1 MKTNTKSP
9 VSWREKHDII
19 AAENALLHKRIDK
32 MQRHIELLAERI
44 RLGAAQRFAASSEQ
58 SQALL
63 GGEQLHIFNET
74 ELIADEDSRP
84 EPPKEKVHHPKAK
97 GKRELDFEKLPREQ
111 KIHEL
116 PEDQRVCPDCGGPLH
131 ACGHSAV
138 RREIEFRP
146 AKYVGVEH
154 VETLY
159 SCRACEK
166 NAIDNTVPMLRSA
179 LPAPVIPGSGIS
191 SASLIA
197 HILNCKYVLALPLHR
212 QEQEF
217 ERLGIPIS
225 RQTMANWAI
234 YSSERYFSLIFE
246 QLREELLKNE
256 ILHADETT
264 LMVLREDGRQAK
276 QKSYVWL
283 YRTSGGAKRAVIC
296 YDYQPSR
303 AAACAAHFLQ
313 GFKGYLHTDG
323 YGAWHSK
330 DIPEEITVIGCWS
343 HMRRKFTDALK
354 PLPADIRGKVPAAA
368 GLAWCNKLFALERSF
383 AKQELTAEERHAA
396 RLRESKPVAD
406 SFFAWAK
413 KEYAALLEIDSLFGK
428 ALTYAL
434 NQQSWLRGVFL
445 DGRLELSNNR
455 VERSVRPFAVG
466 RKNWLFANT
475 PSGAT
480 ASATIYSIVE
490 TAKVNGL
497 KPYEYLKFLLENL
510 SQGVSPEDCLPWAD
524 KAQTLCK

>member
-1 MKTNTKSP
+1 MKTAQ
-9 VSWREKHDII
+9 SWHEKYDR
-19 AAENALLHKRIDK
+19 ACAENALLQERIDK
-32 MQRHIELLAERI
+32 MQRHIEVLAERI
-44 RLGAAQRFAASSEQ
+44 RLGAAQRFDTPCEQ
-58 SQALL
+58 SQVLL
-63 GGEQLHIFNET
+63 GGEQLRIFNEI
-74 ELIADEDSRP
+74 EAIADAALEP
-84 EPPKEKVHHPKAK
+84 EAPKEKVHHPKKK

-111 KIHEL
+111 KVHEL
-116 PEDQRVCPDCGGPLH
+116 PEDERICPDCGGSMH
-131 ACGHSAV
+131 ACGHSVV

-159 SCRACEK
+159 GCRACER
-166 NAIDNTVPMLRSA
+166 DNDHAVLLKSP

-197 HILNCKYVLALPLHR
+197 SILHCKYVLALPLHR

-234 YSSERYFSLIFE
+234 YSSEHYFSLMFKLM
-246 QLREELLKNE
+246 QEELLKND

-264 LMVLREDGRQAK
+264 LMVLREDGRKAK
-276 QKSYVWL
+276 DRSYVWL
-283 YRTSGGAKRAVIC
+283 YRTSGDTLRPVVL

-303 AAACAAHFLQ
+303 AAVCAAHFLR

-323 YGAWHSK
+323 YEAYHSQY
-330 DIPEEITVIGCWS
+330 IPEEITVVGCWA
-343 HMRRKFTDALK
+343 HMRRKFTDTLK
-354 PLPADIRGKVPAAA
+354 PLPADIRSKVPAAI
-368 GLAWCNKLFALERSF
+368 GLAYCNKLFALERSF
-383 AKQELTAEERHAA
+383 LKRELAAEERHAA

-406 SFFAWAK
+406 SFFTWAK
-413 KEYAALLEIDSLFGK
+413 KEYAALLEFDSLFGK
-428 ALTYAL
+428 ALTYAV
-434 NQQSWLRGVFL
+434 NQESWLLGVFL

-466 RKNWLFANT
+466 RRNWLFANT

-480 ASATIYSIVE
+480 ASATIFSIVE
-490 TAKVNGL
+490 TAKANGL

-510 SQGVSPEDCLPWAD
+510 SQGASPEDCLPWLD
-524 KAQTLCK
+524 KPQSLCK

>member
-1 MKTNTKSP
+1 MKTDVKAAQN
-9 VSWREKHDII
+9 WHEKYDK
-19 AAENALLHKRIDK
+19 ACAENALLQERIDK
-32 MQRHIELLAERI
+32 MQRHIEVLAERI
-44 RLGAAQRFAASSEQ
+44 RLGAAQRFGASGEQ

-63 GGEQLHIFNET
+63 GGEQLQLFNEV
-74 ELIADEDSRP
+74 ELLADVCPEP
-84 EPPKEKVHHPKAK
+84 EPPKEKKHHPKTK

-111 KIHEL
+111 KVHEL
-116 PEDQRVCPDCGGPLH
+116 PEDQRVCPDCGGPMH
-131 ACGHSAV
+131 ACGHSVV

-159 SCRACEK
+159 GCRACER
-166 NAIDNTVPMLRSA
+166 DNDHAALLKSP

-197 HILNCKYVLALPLHR
+197 SILHCKYVLALPLHR

-217 ERLGIPIS
+217 DRLGIPIS
-225 RQTMANWAI
+225 RQTMANWAV
-234 YSSERYFSLIFE
+234 YSSEHYFSLIFKLM
-246 QLREELLKNE
+246 QDELLKNE

-264 LMVLREDGRQAK
+264 LMVLREDGRKAK
-276 QKSYVWL
+276 DRSYVWL
-283 YRTSGGAKRAVIC
+283 YRTSGDTLRPVVC
-296 YDYQPSR
+296 YEYKPSR
-303 AAACAAHFLQ
+303 AAACAAHFLR
-313 GFKGYLHTDG
+313 GYKGYLHTDG
-323 YGAWHSK
+323 YEAYHSK
-330 DIPEEITVIGCWS
+330 DIPGDITVVGCWT
-343 HMRRKFTDALK
+343 HMRRKFTDTLK
-354 PLPADIRGKVPAAA
+354 PLPTDIRSKVPAAK
-368 GLAWCNKLFALERSF
+368 GLAYCDKLFSLERSF
-383 AKQELTAEERHAA
+383 CKQGLTAEERYAA

-413 KEYAALLEIDSLFGK
+413 KEYAALLEHDSLFGK
-428 ALTYAL
+428 ALTYAV
-434 NQQSWLRGVFL
+434 NQESWLQGVFL

-480 ASATIYSIVE
+480 ASATIFSVVE
-490 TAKVNGL
+490 TAKANGL

-510 SQGVSPEDCLPWAD
+510 SQGTPPEECLPWLD
-524 KAQTLCK
+524 KAQLLCK